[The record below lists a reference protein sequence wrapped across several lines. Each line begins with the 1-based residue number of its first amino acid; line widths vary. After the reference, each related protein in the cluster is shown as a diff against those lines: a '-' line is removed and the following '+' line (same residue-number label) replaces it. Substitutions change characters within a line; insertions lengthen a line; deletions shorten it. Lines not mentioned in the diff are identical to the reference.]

1 MPKLECNNCTEIK
14 DSDKNEIGT
23 CPVCLDVFCNNRDCF
38 ELHCSNNHV
47 LSLVPFNEKEIKE
60 MQEE

>member
-1 MPKLECNNCTEIK
+1 MTKLECSNCTVIK

-23 CPVCLDVFCNNRDCF
+23 CPVCHNVFCDEFDCF
-38 ELHCSNNHV
+38 ELHCSNNHI
-47 LSLVPFNEKEIKE
+47 LSLVSLTKQQIKE